1 MDGEMIKAVA
11 KRIRPLHVLSSLLLY
26 ALGVGISD
34 YLGYG
39 INIQTYILGQAW
51 VLSLQMG
58 VYYLADY
65 LRVPLDL
72 GVMDRPPFGSQ
83 KNEDQELLQPEV
95 ILPLSALLLAL
106 WAAFTVILFQQGVLN
121 VSSLFLMAAFFTAY
135 IVRLVPDFSLLDAG
149 YGDFLTTLQIV
160 VIVPALGFMLHA
172 GESHRLLA
180 LTMFPLFTL
189 HLALLLA
196 FQFPS
201 YASDI
206 AHERVS
212 MLTKMGWKNGIF
224 FHNLLI
230 LLAYLILGFSLFFGF
245 PSHFV
250 VPVLFTLPLGAF
262 QVWYVYSLSQG
273 APTRWKRMLF
283 VSITLFFLP
292 AYLFAYTYWTR

>member
-1 MDGEMIKAVA
+1 MIKAVA
-11 KRIRPLHVLSSLLLY
+11 KRIRPLHVLSSVLLY

-34 YLGYG
+34 YLGVA

-51 VLSLQMG
+51 VLSLQLGM
-58 VYYLADY
+58 YYLGDY
-65 LRVPLDL
+65 LGIPLEL
-72 GVMDRPPFGSQ
+72 GVRDRPPFGSP
-83 KNEDQELLQPEV
+83 KKGDQELLQPEV
-95 ILPLSALLLAL
+95 ILSLSALLLAL
-106 WAAFTVILFQQGVLN
+106 WAAFTVILFQLGSL
-121 VSSLFLMAAFFTAY
+121 SGASLFLMAAFFTAY
-135 IVRLVPDFSLLDAG
+135 LIRLVPDFSLLDAG
-149 YGDFLTTLQIV
+149 YGEFLTTLQIV
-160 VIVPALGFMLHA
+160 VIVPALGFMLQA
-172 GESHRLLA
+172 GESHRLLG
-180 LTMFPLFTL
+180 LTVFPLFAL
-189 HLALLLA
+189 HLAMLLA

-206 AHERVS
+206 THDRVS

-224 FHNLLI
+224 VHNILI

-283 VSITLFFLP
+283 LSITLFFLP